1 MAVIDDHLHYLREEI
16 NNLESSNCDVLSRA
30 EALKIF
36 RLLLNALDEIRAIID
51 ENTY

>member
-1 MAVIDDHLHYLREEI
+1 MAVIDDHLQYLREEI

-30 EALKIF
+30 EGLKIC
-36 RLLLNALDEIRAIID
+36 RLVLNAVDEIRAIID